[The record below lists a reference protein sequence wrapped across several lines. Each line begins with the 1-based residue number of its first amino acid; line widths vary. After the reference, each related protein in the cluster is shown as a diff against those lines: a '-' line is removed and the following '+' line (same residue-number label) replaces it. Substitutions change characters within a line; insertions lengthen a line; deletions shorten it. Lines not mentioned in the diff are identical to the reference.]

1 MLNSTNGSLVP
12 TSCHT
17 WNPAIYDATC
27 PSSDWQAIQ
36 RALELKVNS
45 IPPSMQSYTGS
56 TTPGNLEVTGKS
68 SLRTLSMAGAF
79 LWDIVDGKA
88 NTIFDSK
95 ISSSQ
100 HSAVADALTTTGILW
115 SIAMTNTSTKGHG
128 PVLSQ
133 LDSVH
138 TITDGYYQPYTSVTC
153 NPEVISGLSDIESIG
168 FPSSP
173 GVDIQMIASDRNSS
187 DPQDNLVF
195 PNLTR
200 ADLLNTS
207 GPLTEYRLRW
217 VDLPFDGVAVGAV
230 ILLPRSAHN
239 ATQEVFLCS
248 IGAGWGLSMM
258 NYTAA
263 INGDATPIVSQI
275 DFKSLSNS
283 SQSGPQI
290 PDRYFR
296 GSTSAEELSR
306 EQNLFYFY
314 PAFPQRPV
322 VVTEDWARYLNPS
335 IEYLNTTVINILM
348 GLNWISDGRVE
359 AQTVLAGMVANGLA
373 RIGAASQLQ
382 GTVKQ
387 TAEPNGSTGYD
398 GNYWFAGK
406 GNNVFQVD
414 PEESK
419 DWVKFRVSSK
429 IEGYAYNTQATTIKL
444 AIGLLLAY
452 CLIAIAHII
461 YAGISGISS
470 TCWDSIGEV
479 TALAMNSTPTAALR
493 NTCAGITELKIF
505 KLPVRVLAFRDAE
518 GDGEH
523 LELVFGD
530 LDEKTLESRTIKPN
544 RAYGTMP
551 NMEAHE
557 KVV

>member
-1 MLNSTNGSLVP
+1 M
-12 TSCHT
+12 
-17 WNPAIYDATC
+17 
-27 PSSDWQAIQ
+27 
-36 RALELKVNS
+36 NS
-45 IPPSMQSYTGS
+45 IPPSEQSYTGS
-56 TTPGNLEVTGKS
+56 ATPDNLQVTGRS
-68 SLRTLSMAGAF
+68 SLRMLSFLGAF
-79 LWDIVDGKA
+79 TWDIVDGKQ
-88 NTIFDSK
+88 NIVFNSEL
-95 ISSSQ
+95 SSSQ

-115 SIAMTNTSTKGHG
+115 SLAMTNTSTKGHG
-128 PVLSQ
+128 SVLSQ

-138 TITDGYYQPYTSVTC
+138 TITNEYYQPYTSVAC
-153 NPEVISGLSDIESIG
+153 NTEVINGLSDVETLG

-173 GVDIQMIASDRNSS
+173 GPDFQVLTPDRNFS

-195 PNLTR
+195 PNITR
-200 ADLLNTS
+200 ADLLNTP
-207 GPLTEYRLRW
+207 GPLAEYRLRW
-217 VDLPFDGVAVGAV
+217 IDLPFDGIAVGAV
-230 ILLPRSAHN
+230 ILLPRSAKN

-248 IGAGWGLSMM
+248 IGAGWGLSVM

-263 INGDATPIVSQI
+263 INGDVIPLVSQI
-275 DFKSLSNS
+275 NLKSVTNALRPG
-283 SQSGPQI
+283 QQI

-306 EQNLFYFY
+306 TQKLSYYY
-314 PAFPQRPV
+314 PVFPQRPV

-335 IEYLNTTVINILM
+335 IEYLNTTIINVLM
-348 GLNWISDGRVE
+348 GLTADGTTG
-359 AQTVLAGMVANGLA
+359 AQTILAGMVANGLA
-373 RIGAASQLQ
+373 RIGSASQLQ

-387 TAEPNGSTGYD
+387 SIKHGQSVGFD
-398 GNYWFAGK
+398 GDYWFAGK

-414 PEESK
+414 PQESK
-419 DWVKFRVSSK
+419 DWVKLRVSST
-429 IEGYAYNTQATTIKL
+429 IEGYAYNTQGTATKL

-452 CLIAIAHII
+452 CVIAIAHII

-493 NTCAGITELKIF
+493 NTCAGITELNIF

-523 LELVFGD
+523 LELVFGK
-530 LDEKTLESRTIKPN
+530 LDEKTLESRTIKAN

-551 NMEAHE
+551 NMEAHD
-557 KVV
+557 KVA

>member
-1 MLNSTNGSLVP
+1 MLDSTNGSLVP

-17 WNPAIYDATC
+17 WNPTTYDAAC

-36 RALELKVNS
+36 RALGLSVNWTPQNEG
-45 IPPSMQSYTGS
+45 IILQSA
-56 TTPGNLEVTGKS
+56 TPATLEVTGKS
-68 SLRTLSMAGAF
+68 SVRTLSFDGIA
-79 LWDIVDGKA
+79 LWDIVDGQE
-88 NTIFDSK
+88 NTVFISHV
-95 ISSSQ
+95 SSSQ
-100 HSAVADALTTTGILW
+100 HSAIADALTTTGTLW
-115 SIAMTNTSTKGHG
+115 SFAVANTSTKGHG

-138 TITDGYYQPYTSVTC
+138 TITNGYYQPYTSVAC
-153 NPEVISGLSDIESIG
+153 NPEVIHGFSDIESIG

-173 GVDIQMIASDRNSS
+173 GPDFQLITPDRNVS

-200 ADLLNTS
+200 AELLNTS
-207 GPLTEYRLRW
+207 GPLAEYRLRW
-217 VDLPFDGVAVGAV
+217 IDLPFDGIAVGAV
-230 ILLPRSAHN
+230 ILLPRSAQN
-239 ATQEVFLCS
+239 ATQEVFMCS
-248 IGAGWGLSMM
+248 NGAGWGLSMM
-258 NYTAA
+258 NYTAP
-263 INGDATPIVSQI
+263 INADSAPIVSQI
-275 DFKSLSNS
+275 DLKSVSNTS
-283 SQSGPQI
+283 KSGPQI
-290 PDRYFR
+290 ANKYFW
-296 GSTSAEELSR
+296 GTTSAEQLSHK
-306 EQNLFYFY
+306 QNSFYYY

-335 IEYLNTTVINILM
+335 IEYLNTTVINVLM
-348 GLNWISDGRVE
+348 GLNGIVDERTNAE
-359 AQTVLAGMVANGLA
+359 TMLAALVANGLA
-373 RIGAASQLQ
+373 RIGSASQLQ

-387 TAEPNGSTGYD
+387 TTEPDGSTGYD

-419 DWVKFRVSSK
+419 DWVRFRVSSK
-429 IEGYAYNTQATTIKL
+429 IEGYAYNTQGTTIKL
-444 AIGLLLAY
+444 AIGLLIAY
-452 CLIAIAHII
+452 CVTAIAHII

-493 NTCAGITELKIF
+493 NTCAGITELHIF

-523 LELVFGD
+523 LELVFGK
-530 LDEKTLESRTIKPN
+530 LDEKTFESRTIKAN

-551 NMEAHE
+551 NLEAQK
-557 KVV
+557 KVA